1 MDENLRLISESSIIA
16 YQLPCRNRRASAT
29 LPLTPLR
36 RPVRSCSFPP
46 RRMSSP
52 VFPLFWSQAYFFAAL
67 AFFSSKAACAAASRA
82 MGTRKG
88 EQLT

>member
-1 MDENLRLISESSIIA
+1 MYFNVKHRCRRHAAFNPAAHTRQVRFLSAPPLESPGVS
-16 YQLPCRNRRASAT
+16 T
-29 LPLTPLR
+29 
-36 RPVRSCSFPP
+36 
-46 RRMSSP
+46 
-52 VFPLFWSQAYFFAAL
+52 FWPQAYFFAAF